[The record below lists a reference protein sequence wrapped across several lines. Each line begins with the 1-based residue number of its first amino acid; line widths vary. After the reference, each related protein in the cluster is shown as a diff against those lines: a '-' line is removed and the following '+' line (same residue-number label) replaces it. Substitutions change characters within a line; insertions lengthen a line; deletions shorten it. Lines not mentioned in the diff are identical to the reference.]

1 MTETTDLMNSQQ
13 ISSLCKSLLPGQDDR
28 NLLQKLQEMAGDY
41 PVRLARRGDEW
52 YRLGGVVDSQS
63 NRIANDLSEW
73 VERSYLE
80 CGQNFQTLLEHALEQ
95 QLIATKIV
103 GSTLYFVV
111 ETGKSAEDCILFE
124 IDKVFEVSDRY
135 LVNEDNLPEDQEEL
149 IDPLDPAEIESF
161 NFGHARYVYRRKT
174 DVKLFMEAL
183 KSNHAEEHP
192 VQRFIDEWNSSS
204 ASKAPFSKDW
214 LVLPYQHTGQY
225 GERQVNAKIINTRN
239 ERLPHLEDLVGLSGT
254 NLHQLLTRFDRQA
267 GYPFAWYFYMI
278 KGKLV
283 SPHSGHAVYK
293 DLSGD
298 FAYLP
303 KRDEAILRDW
313 VSTPYNV

>member
-1 MTETTDLMNSQQ
+1 MTETTALMDSQQ
-13 ISSLCKSLLPGQDDR
+13 ISALCKTLLPGQGDE
-28 NLLQKLQEMAGDY
+28 NLLQKLQEMAGDF
-41 PVRLARRGDEW
+41 PVRLAQRGDEW
-52 YRLGGVVDSQS
+52 YRLGGVIDSQN
-63 NRIANDLSEW
+63 NRVANDLSEW
-73 VERSYLE
+73 VERSFAE

-95 QLIATKIV
+95 QLIATQIV
-103 GSTLYFVV
+103 GSTLYFVI
-111 ETGKSAEDCILFE
+111 ETGQSAEDFILVE
-124 IDKVFEVSDRY
+124 IDKVLEMSDRFM
-135 LVNEDNLPEDQEEL
+135 VNEDNPPEDQEEL
-149 IDPLDPAEIESF
+149 IDPIDPAEIESF
-161 NFGHARYVYRRKT
+161 NFGHARYIYRRKT

-183 KSNHAEEHP
+183 KSNHLDEHP

-204 ASKAPFSKDW
+204 ASETPFSSDW
-214 LVLPYQHTGQY
+214 LILPYQHIGQY
-225 GERQVNAKIINTRN
+225 GERQVNAKIINTRS

-254 NLHQLLTRFDRQA
+254 SLNQLLSRFDRQA

-293 DLSGD
+293 DISGD

-313 VSTPYNV
+313 ISSPYNV